1 MFSII
6 NGKGIRQPNSC
17 SVGADLFFE
26 VQDAYIHIDLKTVGA
41 SLTGK
46 TNIRDYTKNIFVGTN
61 QNSYKGYMT
70 VNEGGEKEEIR
81 EYVPSLPTIYNK
93 GTNHEKVCL
102 SYFV

>member
-1 MFSII
+1 VFSII

-61 QNSYKGYMT
+61 QNINEIYKKKLKFFEDLH
-70 VNEGGEKEEIR
+70 NEQ
-81 EYVPSLPTIYNK
+81 
-93 GTNHEKVCL
+93 
-102 SYFV
+102 